1 MAIAASGAVS
11 FSDLRTE
18 FVGGSSAISFSDLYR
33 GGSNILSKAGD
44 NPAVNLAASVPTS
57 GTIDLQDFYSTA
69 KGFKNTVSSSTTNI
83 DANALFGDD
92 YDVNYPKI
100 IDINSGV
107 TIGGNGDEAIDIPSG
122 LASTLT
128 INNAGTVIGFG
139 GAAGGGAGGSAI
151 NCASSGVTINNTG
164 QISGGGGGGGAG
176 GSGGAGGG
184 GSYTSTSSST
194 VLGYVAGYPNALTP
208 NNAWTWTKA
217 HHSSVGTFTYSG
229 GTTSK
234 VVSGHTFSRGPYAG
248 DWYGAYYRITKTTT
262 VTNYTSGGSGGSGG
276 AGGVGQG
283 YNQSAASGSSGA
295 GGAGGGTNAG
305 TGGTG
310 GTGGAGSAYATAGA
324 NGSTGSTGSNGNS
337 SNGSGGSGGGSG
349 GAAGAAVTGTSVS
362 MNNTGTLHGAV
373 A

>member
-44 NPAVNLAASVPTS
+44 NPAVNLAAAVPTS
-57 GTIDLQDFYSTA
+57 GVIDIQDFYSTA
-69 KGFKNTVSSSTTNI
+69 KGFKNTVSSSTTNV
-83 DANALFGDD
+83 DVDALFGDD

-107 TIGGNGDEAIDIPSG
+107 TIGGSGDEAIDIPSG

-139 GAAGGGAGGSAI
+139 GASAGAAGGSAI

-164 QISGGGGGGGAG
+164 QISGGGGAGNVGGQGGNGSYSQTLGPSYNSSSYTMWFANQYNRVLVFWGGSNVHPSNQPLSYTASTTTSVSYGGYTYTKGSYALGISCGNDDTCQTYYVSRTGTVSTTGGAG
-176 GSGGAGGG
+176 GS
-184 GSYTSTSSST
+184 
-194 VLGYVAGYPNALTP
+194 
-208 NNAWTWTKA
+208 
-217 HHSSVGTFTYSG
+217 F
-229 GTTSK
+229 
-234 VVSGHTFSRGPYAG
+234 
-248 DWYGAYYRITKTTT
+248 
-262 VTNYTSGGSGGSGG
+262 
-276 AGGVGQG
+276 GVGAG
-283 YNQSAASGSSGA
+283 YNQSSTNGGSASS
-295 GGAGGGTNAG
+295 GGTNAG
-305 TGGTG
+305 NGGIG
-310 GTGGAGSAYATAGA
+310 SNGAALGTAAATSSAGA
-324 NGSTGSTGSNGNS
+324 NGNASNGAAGNA
-337 SNGSGGSGGGSG
+337 G
-349 GAAGAAVTGTSVS
+349 GAAGAAVSGTSVS